1 MEFSVW
7 FERYIYQYCVSY
19 VFKLSAKLGKFL
31 WLIRRHIF
39 WKVVRDQVWAKW
51 ELLKRESHENIVI
64 IYENYQVLSVFSLEP
79 LLGGTSTIERGLR
92 CLQMWRINA
101 VQRSATISTWA
112 HKHCTR
118 FRGLAVL
125 GWRPKYL
132 AGGKNRCPRCGTPQP
147 LPSSSFRHS
156 SSVIYSIF
164 NQCKKSYLLDPSS
177 YFYRPFI
184 YWISDLLCVSH
195 VQGMSY
201 LFQ

>member
-1 MEFSVW
+1 M
-7 FERYIYQYCVSY
+7 RILLLYIEIVKYYLCLVLNRCVGGPQPLRGACD
-19 VFKLSAKLGKFL
+19 VFKI
-31 WLIRRHIF
+31 WRRI
-39 WKVVRDQVWAKW
+39 KC
-51 ELLKRESHENIVI
+51 S
-64 IYENYQVLSVFSLEP
+64 
-79 LLGGTSTIERGLR
+79 STI
-92 CLQMWRINA
+92 
-101 VQRSATISTWA
+101 SAISMWA

-164 NQCKKSYLLDPSS
+164 NQCKKSYFIDPSS